1 MSVRSRNGGRAVRG
15 GNALAPVIKMQLG
28 GILRYVGRSV
38 GRTAEE
44 RARGGCRVFTDR
56 QVRWQQCVVVVHA
69 RRSPIW
75 HTKQRT
81 HALCWHFGAPV
92 PSWAYCV
99 VYAYWGSVGAPSR
112 PPAGGLRECC
122 SQSFRAFSVLR
133 MSLAAWASFNSFFRG
148 VVEFP

>member
-1 MSVRSRNGGRAVRG
+1 MRG

-56 QVRWQQCVVVVHA
+56 CAGNSAWWWSTLA
-69 RRSPIW
+69 GRRSG
-75 HTKQRT
+75 TQNKRT
-81 HALCWHFGAPV
+81 HAVCWHFGAPV

-99 VYAYWGSVGAPSR
+99 VYAYWRSVGAPSR

-133 MSLAAWASFNSFFRG
+133 VSLAAWASFNSFFRG

>member
-1 MSVRSRNGGRAVRG
+1 MRG

-38 GRTAEE
+38 GRLKSA
-44 RARGGCRVFTDR
+44 RARWLPGFHR

-69 RRSPIW
+69 RRSAIW

-81 HALCWHFGAPV
+81 YAVCRHFGAPV

-133 MSLAAWASFNSFFRG
+133 VSLAAWASFNSFFRG